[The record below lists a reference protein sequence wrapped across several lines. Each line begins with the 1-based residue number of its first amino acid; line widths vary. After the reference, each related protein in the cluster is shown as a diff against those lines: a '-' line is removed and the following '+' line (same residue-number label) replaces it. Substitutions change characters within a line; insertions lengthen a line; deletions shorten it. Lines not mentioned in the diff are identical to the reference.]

1 MQQQNERNRKG
12 DVFLSVVIIGGH
24 ERMEA
29 RYEEICTKYHCKAKI
44 FTKMKTDLN
53 HKIGDPDLM
62 ILFTS
67 TASHKMVQCAVA
79 KSEGGHTVLR
89 RSHSS
94 SANALIR
101 ILENFV

>member
-1 MQQQNERNRKG
+1 MQQQNEGNRKG

-29 RYEEICTKYHCKAKI
+29 RYEEICKKYHCKAKI